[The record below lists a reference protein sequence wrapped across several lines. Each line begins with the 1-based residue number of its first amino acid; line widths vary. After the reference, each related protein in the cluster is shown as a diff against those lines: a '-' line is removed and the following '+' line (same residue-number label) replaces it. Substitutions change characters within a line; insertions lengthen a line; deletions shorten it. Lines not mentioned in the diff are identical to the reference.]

1 MAPINIVLGAIF
13 IASFYLSGS
22 LAFPPGHHEGA
33 HPIGNGPISGLS
45 TDYYK
50 FTCPQADEIVV
61 PILKK
66 AMAKEPRIAASLLRL
81 LFHDCF
87 VQVSTVQVHF
97 FSARINKTHQSVSHH
112 AWFAHVLEVEHLS
125 ARTTILCSLVNNL
138 NCLVLYVVL

>member
-1 MAPINIVLGAIF
+1 MASINIILGAIF
-13 IASFYLSGS
+13 IAAFYLSGS

-33 HPIGNGPISGLS
+33 YPVGNGPISGLS

-66 AMAKEPRIAASLLRL
+66 AIAKEPRIAASLLRL

-97 FSARINKTHQSVSHH
+97 FFIQNNQKSPVSQSSR
-112 AWFAHVLEVEHLS
+112 FAHALEVEH
-125 ARTTILCSLVNNL
+125 C
-138 NCLVLYVVL
+138 

>member
-1 MAPINIVLGAIF
+1 MASINIVLGAIF

-66 AMAKEPRIAASLLRL
+66 AIAKEPRIAASLLRL

-97 FSARINKTHQSVSHH
+97 ISQVFLQNKQKSPVSQSPRMVRPCVGS
-112 AWFAHVLEVEHLS
+112 
-125 ARTTILCSLVNNL
+125 
-138 NCLVLYVVL
+138 

>member
-1 MAPINIVLGAIF
+1 MASINIVLGAIF

-33 HPIGNGPISGLS
+33 HPIGNGPVLGLS

-66 AMAKEPRIAASLLRL
+66 AIAKEPRIAASLLRL

-97 FSARINKTHQSVSHH
+97 ISQVFLQNKQKSPVSQSPRMVRPCVGS
-112 AWFAHVLEVEHLS
+112 
-125 ARTTILCSLVNNL
+125 
-138 NCLVLYVVL
+138 